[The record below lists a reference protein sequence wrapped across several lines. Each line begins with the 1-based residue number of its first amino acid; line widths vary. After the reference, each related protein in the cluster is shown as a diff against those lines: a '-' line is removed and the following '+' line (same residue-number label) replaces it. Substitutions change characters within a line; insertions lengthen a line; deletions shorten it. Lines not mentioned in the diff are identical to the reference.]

1 MNRRCK
7 GCGVLLQQENSEK
20 IGYTPKSDA
29 AYCQRCFRI
38 SHYDDV
44 TISMKTGIDPDLVL
58 RKVAALDALI
68 LWVVDLF
75 DFEANLIAGLNRHL
89 QGKTIVLVATKR
101 DLLPETT
108 GNQKL
113 ADFITARCKDFGITI
128 AGLVICGD
136 LVKHAFDKDNYSLK
150 EVEKAIAYYRE
161 GKDVAVIGMANAGKS
176 TLLNGFLKNNTLTT
190 SRHPGTTLDLVAM
203 DMGDYTLYDTP
214 GLTRKDSYLTIA
226 DDALLKQLIPDRRLK
241 ARSYQLYEDQS
252 LAVGGLARLDLLGGT
267 KVTCVGYF
275 APHLKLHR
283 GKAAGADALWNTHM
297 GGLLSPSLHNDFA
310 SMKRYSYT
318 ALKDKQ
324 KLDVVIHGLG
334 WFCISGDV
342 KEIHI
347 SVDKEVNV
355 TFRKAMI

>member
-1 MNRRCK
+1 MNKRCK
-7 GCGVLLQQENSEK
+7 GCGAILQQEHK
-20 IGYTPKSDA
+20 DQIGYTPKQDA
-29 AYCQRCFRI
+29 EYCQRCFRI

-44 TISMKTGIDPDLVL
+44 TISMKTGIDPDTVL
-58 RKVAALDALI
+58 RKVEKLDALI

-113 ADFITARCKDFGITI
+113 ADFITARCRDFGITVS
-128 AGLVICGD
+128 GLVICGD
-136 LVKHAFDKDNYSLK
+136 LVKHAFDQENHSLR
-150 EVEKAIAYYRE
+150 EVHKAIAYYRN
-161 GKDVAVIGMANAGKS
+161 GQDVAVIGMANAGKS
-176 TLLNGFLKNNTLTT
+176 TLLNGLLKNNTLTT

-203 DMGDYTLYDTP
+203 VMGEYTLYDTP

-226 DDALLKQLIPDRRLK
+226 DDSLLKQLIPDRRLK

-252 LAVGGLARLDLLGGT
+252 IAVAGLARLDLIGGT

-275 APHLKLHR
+275 ASGLKLHR
-283 GKAAGADALWNTHM
+283 GKASGADALWKAHM
-297 GGLLSPSLHNDFA
+297 GELLAPALHSDPD

-318 ALKDKQ
+318 KGKDKV
-324 KLDVVIHGLG
+324 DVVIHGLG

-347 SVDKEVNV
+347 YVDQEVDV

>member
-7 GCGVLLQQENSEK
+7 GCGALLQQEHSLE
-20 IGYTPKSDA
+20 IGYTPKKDA
-29 AYCQRCFRI
+29 EYCQRCFRI

-44 TISMKTGIDPDLVL
+44 TISMKTGIDPDTVL
-58 RKVAALDALI
+58 RKTAQLDALI
-68 LWVVDLF
+68 LWVADVF

-101 DLLPETT
+101 DLLPETL

-113 ADFITARCKDFGITI
+113 ADFIMTRCKDFGIQI

-136 LVKHAFDKDNYSLK
+136 LVKNAFADHNDSLA
-150 EVEKAIAYYRE
+150 EVHRAIACYRN

-176 TLLNGFLKNNTLTT
+176 TLLNGLLKNNTLTT
-190 SRHPGTTLDLVAM
+190 SRHPGTTLDMVAI
-203 DMGDYTLYDTP
+203 DMGEYTLYDTP
-214 GLTRKDSYLTIA
+214 GLTRKDSYLTIV
-226 DDALLKQLIPDRRLK
+226 DDSLLKQLIPDRRLK

-275 APHLKLHR
+275 APGLKLHR
-283 GKAAGADALWNTHM
+283 GKAVSADALWQAHM
-297 GGLLSPSLHNDFA
+297 GELLSPALHKDPASL
-310 SMKRYSYT
+310 KRHSFT
-318 ALKDKQ
+318 KGKDKI
-324 KLDVVIHGLG
+324 DVVIHGLG

-347 SVDKEVNV
+347 YVDQAVNV

>member
-1 MNRRCK
+1 MNKRCK
-7 GCGVLLQQENSEK
+7 GCGAILQHEYSDK
-20 IGYTPKSDA
+20 LGYSPKQDA
-29 AYCQRCFRI
+29 DYCQRCFRI

-44 TISMKTGIDPDLVL
+44 TISMKTGIDSDTVL
-58 RKVAALDALI
+58 RKVSALDALI

-113 ADFITARCKDFGITI
+113 ADFMMQRLQDFGITI

-136 LVKHAFDKDNYSLK
+136 LVKHAFDKENHSLR
-150 EVEKAIAYYRE
+150 EVEKAIECYRE
-161 GKDVAVIGMANAGKS
+161 GRDVAVIGMANAGKS
-176 TLLNGFLKNNTLTT
+176 TLLNGLLKNNTLTT
-190 SRHPGTTLDLVAM
+190 SRHPGTTLDLVEM
-203 DMGDYTLYDTP
+203 DMGNYTLYDTP
-214 GLTRKDSYLTIA
+214 GLTRKDSYLTVG
-226 DDALLKQLIPDRRLK
+226 DESLLKQLIPDRRLK

-252 LAVGGLARLDLLGGT
+252 LAVGGLARLDLFGGK

-275 APHLKLHR
+275 APSLKLHR
-283 GKAAGADALWNTHM
+283 GKASGADALWHAHM
-297 GGLLSPSLHNDFA
+297 GALLAPSLSESFD
-310 SMKRYSYT
+310 SMKRFSYT
-318 ALKDKQ
+318 KKSKE

-347 SVDKEVNV
+347 YVDQAVSV

>member
-7 GCGVLLQQENSEK
+7 GCGALLQYEQK
-20 IGYTPKSDA
+20 DQIGYAPKQDA
-29 AYCQRCFRI
+29 EYCQRCFRI
-38 SHYDDV
+38 THYDDV
-44 TISMKTGIDPDLVL
+44 TISMKTGIDPEAVL
-58 RKVAALDALI
+58 RKVASLDALI

-75 DFEANLIAGLNRHL
+75 DFEANLIAGLHRHL

-113 ADFITARCKDFGITI
+113 ADFITARCRDYGIQI
-128 AGLVICGD
+128 SGLVICGD
-136 LVKHAFDKDNYSLK
+136 LVKNAFTKENHSLN
-150 EVEKAIAYYRE
+150 EVNKAIAYYRG

-176 TLLNGFLKNNTLTT
+176 TLLNGLLKKQTLTT
-190 SRHPGTTLDLVAM
+190 SRHPGTTLDVVGI

-214 GLTRKDSYLTIA
+214 GLTRKDSYLTVVN
-226 DDALLKQLIPDRRLK
+226 DSLLKQLIPDRRLK

-267 KVTCVGYF
+267 KVTCVAYF
-275 APHLKLHR
+275 ASALKLHR
-283 GKAAGADALWNTHM
+283 GKASSADALWQAHM
-297 GGLLSPSLHNDFA
+297 GELLSPALHRDPSSL
-310 SMKRYSYT
+310 KRYSY
-318 ALKDKQ
+318 AKGKDKV
-324 KLDVVIHGLG
+324 DVVIHGLG

-347 SVDKEVNV
+347 YVDQAVNV

>member
-1 MNRRCK
+1 MNKRCK
-7 GCGVLLQQENSEK
+7 GCGALLQYEHSDQ
-20 IGYTPKSDA
+20 IGYAPKQEA

-44 TISMKTGIDPDLVL
+44 TISMKTGIDPDTVL
-58 RKVAALDALI
+58 QKVQALDALI

-136 LVKHAFDKDNYSLK
+136 LVKHAFDKDNYSLN
-150 EVEKAIAYYRE
+150 EVEKAIAYYRN

-176 TLLNGFLKNNTLTT
+176 TLLNGLLKNKTLTT
-190 SRHPGTTLDLVAM
+190 SRHPGTTLDVVAM

-214 GLTRKDSYLTIA
+214 GLTRKDSYLTVA
-226 DDALLKQLIPDRRLK
+226 NDSLLKQLIPDRRLK

-252 LAVGGLARLDLLGGT
+252 LAVGGLARLDLLGGN
-267 KVTCVGYF
+267 KVVCVCYF
-275 APHLKLHR
+275 ASGLKLHR
-283 GKAAGADALWNTHM
+283 GKAESADALWRAHM
-297 GGLLSPSLHNDFA
+297 GELLSPALHDDPASL
-310 SMKRYSYT
+310 KRYSYT
-318 ALKDKQ
+318 KGKDKV
-324 KLDVVIHGLG
+324 DVVIHGLG

-347 SVDKEVNV
+347 YVDQEVNV